1 MMGLSRKPENEARPS
16 QSSQIRHREI
26 RHREIRHREI
36 RHRESKQSAGRWHL
50 GSAGQATLESV
61 IVGTVLL
68 ALILGLGALSNRLAE
83 GLFVEHA
90 LRSASHALG
99 PNTAGVIGD
108 VILY

>member
-1 MMGLSRKPENEARPS
+1 M
-16 QSSQIRHREI
+16 
-26 RHREIRHREI
+26 
-36 RHRESKQSAGRWHL
+36 
-50 GSAGQATLESV
+50 

>member
-16 QSSQIRHREI
+16 QSSQ
-26 RHREIRHREI
+26 IRHREI